1 MELSIILPCRNEE
14 QSLDSCLK
22 SIKETIKKYKINAE
36 IIVSDSSTDK
46 SPKIAE
52 KHNIILVKHNKDG
65 YGNAYLEAFK
75 HTKGKYIFMADCDG
89 TYDFGEIP
97 HFINY
102 LKKGYDFAIGDR
114 FKGEM
119 ENGSMPFSHKYI
131 GNPILSSILRLFF
144 NAKIHDTHCGMRA
157 ISKEALSKL
166 NLQTTG
172 MEFAS
177 EMIIQAIKNKL
188 KIKQIP
194 INYYKRKGKSK
205 LKPFIDGWRHLRFM
219 LLYSPMFLFFI
230 PGIFLFI
237 LGIISGILFY
247 FGKFSFFGIKFFY
260 HPLFLSSLALIIG
273 YQLIIFSAFAKTYA
287 ITALNENSK
296 IMNKLYK
303 YLTIKNASL
312 SGLFAMFIGIIIYIS
327 IFFKWINSNFGSL
340 NEVKNSILA
349 STLII
354 LGAQTIF
361 SSFMLSILG
370 IKRK

>member
-1 MELSIILPCRNEE
+1 
-14 QSLDSCLK
+14 
-22 SIKETIKKYKINAE
+22 
-36 IIVSDSSTDK
+36 
-46 SPKIAE
+46 
-52 KHNIILVKHNKDG
+52 
-65 YGNAYLEAFK
+65 
-75 HTKGKYIFMADCDG
+75 
-89 TYDFGEIP
+89 
-97 HFINY
+97 
-102 LKKGYDFAIGDR
+102 
-114 FKGEM
+114 M